1 MYSPRGK
8 KRPFIPWM
16 PYHLQTFY
24 SFLKLLLSQFMSHRR
39 KIKKKIY
46 PVMSSHRNHE
56 CRIYVGNLPPDIRTK
71 DIEEL
76 FHKFGK
82 ITFID
87 LKNRRGPPFSF
98 VEFDDPR

>member
-46 PVMSSHRNHE
+46 SHTSYTTDGKFLISMQLATYYR
-56 CRIYVGNLPPDIRTK
+56 LQTW
-71 DIEEL
+71 EL
-76 FHKFGK
+76 
-82 ITFID
+82 IQ
-87 LKNRRGPPFSF
+87 
-98 VEFDDPR
+98 